1 VRLTQRDT
9 AEVKDFS
16 EFFKID
22 YGITDLSHYRPAK
35 KLRAFVEQRLSREEL
50 LIAAVKSHWTTIIGI
65 PRVRIIL
72 GAALGCRSPVLMLRH
87 RMELKL
93 TV

>member
-1 VRLTQRDT
+1 MRLTQRDT

-35 KLRAFVEQRLSREEL
+35 KLRAFVEQLLSREEL

-65 PRVRIIL
+65 PRVSIIL
-72 GAALGCRSPVLMLRH
+72 RRSVGMSKPRTDV
-87 RMELKL
+87 
-93 TV
+93 